1 MSAEDLQAQFDAAC
15 LSGDFE
21 AQERLGPLVH
31 PEPGASPPAPAP
43 PADPPRAAPTL
54 SATEFSARQ
63 HVLLVEMGMA
73 NPGSPRGVALQAE
86 LEALLKAQFGEGP
99 ASPAVADEAVAV
111 ADQVVFPPGTA
122 EPVQVGMRSLV
133 AAENLPA
140 AEIQRAIREIHQARP
155 MDPAAAR
162 RALEA
167 EYGDRLPT
175 VLRMADETHATLPP
189 GLQQAIEA
197 QGLFSSP
204 IVVRWLDALR
214 AWRQGGR
221 GRG

>member
-1 MSAEDLQAQFDAAC
+1 MSAEDFKAEFEAAC
-15 LSGDFE
+15 LVGDYVT
-21 AQERLGPLVH
+21 QERLGRQLYPGD
-31 PEPGASPPAPAP
+31 GASPGAPAP
-43 PADPPRAAPTL
+43 PAGSTQDSPLT
-54 SATEFSARQ
+54 ATEFGRQ
-63 HVLLVEMGMA
+63 QREIYAEMEQTH
-73 NPGSPRGVALQAE
+73 PGSPRMKALEAS
-86 LEALLKAQFGEGP
+86 LEALLKAQHGEGP
-99 ASPAVADEAVAV
+99 ASPAGADEAVAV

-204 IVVRWLDALR
+204 VVIRWLDALR
-214 AWRQGGR
+214 EWRQGGR